1 MMNMDENAV
10 WMITEILSYAIIK
23 KNHWL
28 IIYYSYACL
37 NVMHMVT
44 LCYTFPLIQ
53 FLKYDFDVCCFL
65 TKSFIRPLFQT
76 IANWCC
82 INHRGKS
89 AQNFSCAS
97 AHISSPISR
106 WRLNPGSDR
115 RDHEGVR
122 ADRTIKSDSR
132 CLDLKCVWYQC
143 GV

>member
-1 MMNMDENAV
+1 MTSIHDEHGYKCCMDDYRN
-10 WMITEILSYAIIK
+10 TIICHHK
-23 KNHWL
+23 KNHRL
-28 IIYYSYACL
+28 INYCSYACL
-37 NVMHMVT
+37 NVMHVVT

-53 FLKYDFDVCCFL
+53 FLNYDFDVCCFL

-97 AHISSPISR
+97 AHISNPISQ

-122 ADRTIKSDSR
+122 ADRTTKER
-132 CLDLKCVWYQC
+132 QQMP
-143 GV
+143 GP